1 MSNRLSTFDNRLV
14 YENAVKICQKYQI
27 DYEGASPISQSTLRL
42 EQTLTA
48 GATQYTFAVLVNDN
62 GPAGTKFP
70 TEIRLNQQDSFI
82 ASTLAIRLGLPS
94 SAADCSYVDHSY
106 PNPIVFATGAASLGT
121 VYKSYMKVTI
131 NNVVK
136 IPTLQLG
143 RFRQVQFAQQ
153 ATAAANQNGIAQDS
167 IDEAT
172 DGVMLVEPN
181 IILIGSKNNLI
192 TVTLPAAM
200 ATVDAGTRLIM
211 EWRGVLVQNST
222 IIT

>member
-1 MSNRLSTFDNRLV
+1 MNRLSTFDNRLV
-14 YENAVKICQKYQI
+14 YENAVKICTAYSV
-27 DYEGASPISQSTLRL
+27 DYMGASPISQSTLRL
-42 EQTLTA
+42 EQTLVTTN
-48 GATQYTFAVLVNDN
+48 TQYTFAVLTNNN
-62 GPAGTKFP
+62 GPAGTLFP

-82 ASTLAIRLGLPS
+82 TSALTIRLGLP
-94 SAADCSYVDHSY
+94 ANAGDCAYIDHSY
-106 PNPIVFATGAASLGT
+106 PNPIVFATGAAALG
-121 VYKSYMKVTI
+121 VIYKSQLKVTI

-172 DGVMLVEPN
+172 DGMMLVEPN

-192 TVTLPAAM
+192 QVTLPAAL
-200 ATVDAGTRLIM
+200 AAVDAGTRLIM